1 MRRRPQHATTMG
13 SDRYDRH
20 DGERSPFMV
29 VLGMG
34 CLALVGFL
42 VVVRG
47 VFVAGS
53 HVVEAEVAY
62 ETSLSVATWNVAA
75 INNNPFEYWITHH
88 DPAYNSLM
96 EDVQRFVDE
105 PGDRDVPVSDVF
117 TESMFGELKA
127 SMEAAGWAGLDVV
140 ERVWRDDF
148 RHRKIIS
155 GFVKDGTLGKKRL
168 ASMPDRVTNTIKTF
182 DGAAPS
188 VAYRPT
194 VINCYGGGDLG
205 DAQTWWARWRA
216 FVFDADIAKAPGGDR
231 VKVYTLFNPI
241 KRSKYPALT
250 EEEERVSIPL
260 QTLAGAIF
268 DGVLVHMMNVLSP
281 TWQALRADMC
291 DKLNRRKDERTLD
304 ILATTYK
311 RTDVLFLQEA
321 ASSFVAAAS
330 ANDLGRNYHVIA
342 PSSMDGSRD
351 QNSLVLLKKSRFPDR
366 NRVAEFSD
374 AIVQRL
380 PKGTAAPG
388 DLVALSAVDA
398 NDKAYVFASFHGDTN
413 GIQTMP
419 VTDAVH
425 AHVRG
430 AGDSELRAHA
440 LVFGLDANT
449 YKVERDGYQGVLPYQ
464 ADIVAK
470 GMASQRGDTAAIDPA
485 GYTTFN
491 ARTYLQPQ
499 LNKAVS
505 FAERYTNLNV
515 DHNPKDFILF
525 YRDQLALASTA
536 KDNTG
541 KRRYDED
548 IMFPTLDF
556 PSDHGISSAVLTVL

>member
-1 MRRRPQHATTMG
+1 
-13 SDRYDRH
+13 
-20 DGERSPFMV
+20 
-29 VLGMG
+29 
-34 CLALVGFL
+34 
-42 VVVRG
+42 
-47 VFVAGS
+47 
-53 HVVEAEVAY
+53 
-62 ETSLSVATWNVAA
+62 
-75 INNNPFEYWITHH
+75 
-88 DPAYNSLM
+88 
-96 EDVQRFVDE
+96 
-105 PGDRDVPVSDVF
+105 
-117 TESMFGELKA
+117 
-127 SMEAAGWAGLDVV
+127 
-140 ERVWRDDF
+140 
-148 RHRKIIS
+148 
-155 GFVKDGTLGKKRL
+155 
-168 ASMPDRVTNTIKTF
+168 
-182 DGAAPS
+182 
-188 VAYRPT
+188 
-194 VINCYGGGDLG
+194 
-205 DAQTWWARWRA
+205 
-216 FVFDADIAKAPGGDR
+216 
-231 VKVYTLFNPI
+231 
-241 KRSKYPALT
+241 
-250 EEEERVSIPL
+250 VSIPL

-321 ASSFVAAAS
+321 ASSFVAAAN
-330 ANDLGRNYHVIA
+330 ANDLGRNYHVVA